1 MLGRGRAGRSAGS
14 APLFTW
20 AIRIG
25 KVEMMT
31 LDRRKQSARPLTVTD
46 PVILIRINRLYRD
59 GMTEDELYD
68 ATRSCWKLGSRR
80 NRAKYALAVF
90 EGVVREVYEIGGWH
104 EGGTTPCKSG
114 IHKKPRTE
122 GRWEFTGRMA
132 EESVRSRYVGRSVAA
147 YFTQGQQNPVKY
159 VNV

>member
-1 MLGRGRAGRSAGS
+1 
-14 APLFTW
+14 
-20 AIRIG
+20 
-25 KVEMMT
+25 MMT
-31 LDRRKQSARPLTVTD
+31 FNRRKQPAPPLTVTD

-90 EGVVREVYEIGGWH
+90 EGVVQEVYEIDGWH
-104 EGGTTPCKSG
+104 EGGTTPCRSG
-114 IHKKPRTE
+114 IHTKPRTE
-122 GRWEFTGRMA
+122 GRWEFTGRKT

-147 YFTQGQQNPVKY
+147 YFTRGQQNPVRY